1 MSKNSEKKI
10 VHNAYVP
17 GRFDQAITLI
27 FFFSSMLWMAA
38 KIDLHQTFL
47 DFLKISLAARVET
60 VVELRPLS
68 ILLKFTP

>member
-27 FFFSSMLWMAA
+27 FFFQVCYGWRQKLTYTKHFQIFWKFRWQQGS
-38 KIDLHQTFL
+38 K
-47 DFLKISLAARVET
+47 
-60 VVELRPLS
+60 PL
-68 ILLKFTP
+68 